1 MFHIWKGP
9 DKWNQTEEQ
18 KQKFMQAGNGTK
30 ALANKKTINRAPII
44 RSTISKMKKEKKDR
58 TERHLRARSVAS
70 LIGNEKI

>member
-1 MFHIWKGP
+1 
-9 DKWNQTEEQ
+9 
-18 KQKFMQAGNGTK
+18 MQAGNGTK